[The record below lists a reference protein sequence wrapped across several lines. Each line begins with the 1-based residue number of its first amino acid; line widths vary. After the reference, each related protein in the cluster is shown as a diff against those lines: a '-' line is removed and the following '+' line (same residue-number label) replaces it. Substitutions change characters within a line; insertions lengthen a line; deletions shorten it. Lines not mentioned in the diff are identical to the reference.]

1 MYVFI
6 FRLGGEVQ
14 SKVWVGFF
22 FFFLF
27 FVTNSDRIDVLFSIP
42 MFLCIMFHACEVHIS
57 RTLQIQE
64 FICVCVVQ

>member
-1 MYVFI
+1 M
-6 FRLGGEVQ
+6 GGF
-14 SKVWVGFF
+14 FF